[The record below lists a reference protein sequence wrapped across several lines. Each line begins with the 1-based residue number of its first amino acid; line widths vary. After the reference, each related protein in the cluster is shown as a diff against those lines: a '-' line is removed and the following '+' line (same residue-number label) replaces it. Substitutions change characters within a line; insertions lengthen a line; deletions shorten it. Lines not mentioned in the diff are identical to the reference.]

1 MTYLATFNSESMN
14 KTYEDV
20 EYSKV
25 EQRIT
30 TWRWEALRKNEEF
43 FFTITRTNINN
54 GKNNDAECDSEKT
67 QEH

>member
-1 MTYLATFNSESMN
+1 MIYLATFNTTSMN

-25 EQRIT
+25 EQVIT
-30 TWRWEALRKNEEF
+30 TWRWEALRKNEEYF
-43 FFTITRTNINN
+43 LTITKTRINN
-54 GKNNDAECDSEKT
+54 GKNNDAERNSEKT